1 MLTKACFTFSFV
13 GLRHNLANSM
23 PTPEVPEVYVTSLE
37 TLNNDNYR
45 TKNQNFIEWF
55 SKDKDK
61 LLKDIDRMKKNTY
74 ARKVCFDVKDLII

>member
-1 MLTKACFTFSFV
+1 
-13 GLRHNLANSM
+13 M

-74 ARKVCFDVKDLII
+74 ARKVFFDVKDLAIQNKFLYR